1 MKPIWKSIF
10 AVAATPF
17 RLTIFIFRRP
27 NKGKGSLAGRY
38 TRPDR
43 MADLEPSANCLIG

>member
-10 AVAATPF
+10 AVAAIPF
-17 RLTIFIFRRP
+17 RLTIFIFRGP
-27 NKGKGSLAGRY
+27 SNNKGRLAGRY
-38 TRPDR
+38 TRPDK